1 MSLYDAYE
9 TDPQLEVD
17 GVPVN
22 YGKNSKGQDMLIK
35 VARAGGRN
43 SAHQKRANAIYKPVR
58 RQLQN
63 ETIDED
69 LLMSLTRKLYAET
82 VVKGWEGLEDKQGNA
97 LPFSVENCIKLFEE
111 LPDIFL
117 DIKKLADEM
126 QIFRVAAVED
136 DAKN

>member
-1 MSLYDAYE
+1 MSLYTAFA
-9 TDPQLEVD
+9 TDPALEID

-22 YGKNSKGQDMLIK
+22 YGKNSKGQPTIIT

-43 SAHQKRANAIYKPVR
+43 SAHQKRANVIYKPVR

-63 ETIDED
+63 ENIDED
-69 LLMSLTRKLYAET
+69 VLMELTRKLYAET
-82 VVKGWEGLEDKQGNA
+82 VVKGWSGVEDKEGQE
-97 LPFSVENCIKLFEE
+97 LPFSVENCIKLFED